1 MFTWEMPYTYLS
13 TLLKSPSWYLTI
25 WFGILCAVLTS
36 LVMGVVYRWQLRKF
50 ERATRIRFEERLA
63 QQTRIAHERHDTM
76 LQTIAAAK
84 YVADNAL
91 ERPSDIAHMQGALQK
106 LSPWLG
112 QAIQEA
118 QQALKS
124 LSSPTVEKNDD

>member
-13 TLLKSPSWYLTI
+13 ILLISPSWYLTI

-36 LVMGVVYRWQLRKF
+36 LVMWVVSRWSLRKF

-63 QQTRIAHERHDTM
+63 QRTGIALERHDTL

-91 ERPSDIAHMQGALQK
+91 ERPSDIGHMQGALQK

-124 LSSPTVEKNDD
+124 LSSSAVEENDD